1 LNNAEN
7 RKIKFDWI
15 IMRIAVIYKEQHDY
29 TRTVTDFLHDFEH
42 QTGHE
47 LETIDPDTADGVL
60 FCGTYGIVD
69 YPTIIAVSDDGTM
82 QNTWNGL
89 PLPTISEVS
98 YYVQ

>member
-1 LNNAEN
+1 
-7 RKIKFDWI
+7 
-15 IMRIAVIYKEQHDY
+15 MRVVVIYKEQNDY
-29 TRTVTDFLHDFEH
+29 TRTVTDFLRDFEH

-47 LETIDPDTADGVL
+47 LEIMDPDTPEGTL
-60 FCGTYGIVD
+60 YCETYGIVE
-69 YPTIIAVSDDGTM
+69 YPTIIATSDDGAM